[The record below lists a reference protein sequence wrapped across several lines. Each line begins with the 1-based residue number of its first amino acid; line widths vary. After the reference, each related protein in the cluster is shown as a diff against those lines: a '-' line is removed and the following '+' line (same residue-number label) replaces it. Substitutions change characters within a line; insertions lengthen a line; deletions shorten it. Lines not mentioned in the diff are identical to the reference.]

1 MFRIESD
8 QALVQA
14 FRPRDRRLIEM
25 PEAAHF
31 PLFVRDYLVWTET
44 SGARVYLVFG
54 APGTRR
60 PVGVIFRRDAHPTME
75 PGANM
80 CDWCHTVGSSLEV
93 GLLTVEVTSKRR
105 AGMYLCRDLRCK
117 EKVEDA
123 ADRAGRHP
131 LEAFQRLNAR
141 IFHFA
146 HEVLGIEAGPASQAA
161 AQPAR
166 STGQ

>member
-1 MFRIESD
+1 VFRIESD

-25 PEAAHF
+25 PAEVRF
-31 PLFVRDYLVWTET
+31 PHFVRDYLVWTET

-54 APGTRR
+54 APGTRK
-60 PVGVIFRRDAHPTME
+60 PVGVIFRREVQPSQE

-80 CDWCHTVGSSLEV
+80 CDWCHTFGSNLEV
-93 GLLTVEVTSKRR
+93 GLLTVDVTNRRR

-117 EKVEDA
+117 EKVEDG

-146 HEVLGIEAGPASQAA
+146 QEVLGIPADGVS
-161 AQPAR
+161 AQLAP
-166 STGQ
+166 SVGQ

>member
-1 MFRIESD
+1 MFRLESD

-25 PEAAHF
+25 PADVRF
-31 PLFVRDYLVWTET
+31 PHFVRDYLVWTET

-54 APGTRR
+54 EPGTRR
-60 PVGVIFRRDAHPTME
+60 PLGVIFRREVQPSQE

-80 CDWCHTVGSSLEV
+80 CDWCHTFGSNLEV
-93 GLLTVEVTSKRR
+93 GLLTVDVTNRRR

-117 EKVEDA
+117 DKVEDA
-123 ADRAGRHP
+123 ADRSGRHP

-141 IFHFA
+141 IFQFA
-146 HEVLGIEAGPASQAA
+146 QEVLGIEAGTP
-161 AQPAR
+161 QPAP
-166 STGQ
+166 SAGQ

>member
-1 MFRIESD
+1 MFRLETD
-8 QALVQA
+8 QALVRA

-25 PEAAHF
+25 PADVRF
-31 PLFVRDYLVWTET
+31 PHFVRDYLVWTET

-54 APGTRR
+54 APGTRK
-60 PVGVIFRRDAHPTME
+60 PVGVIFRREVQPSQE

-93 GLLTVEVTSKRR
+93 GLLTVEVTSRRR

-146 HEVLGIEAGPASQAA
+146 QEVLGIDANGAA
-161 AQPAR
+161 AQPAP
-166 STGQ
+166 SVGQ